1 MSEKRLAGRTVAILM
16 ESDYVEPELHYY
28 QRRFT
33 EEGARV
39 EFLTRLWGQ
48 DSITFKG
55 HEYQLPFTVTGDLE
69 SADLSAIDVLIV
81 PSGMVSDRLRYSE
94 DVRELA
100 PAVKLLRDAFA
111 DPGVV
116 KGIICHGMWL
126 VSPIPEVVRDRR
138 VTCHNNLV
146 GDVRN
151 MGATYTDQDIVV
163 DRDLVTARSA
173 DHCHEFA
180 RMIIDLVAAE
190 KPAEQ
195 PAETGYRPDFTFSDL
210 VAGYVTDF
218 ESGLIGL
225 RTNDGRRVQV
235 RLTSTTTAQYLRNLA
250 EPYLDASGHLDQLLT
265 PGSYL
270 FAHGIFYPEHGSYT
284 VEAKSLTFLGKASG
298 DYTFEQPDWWV
309 RQIRELGRFYRRA
322 QFGTEGPID
331 YASYRTMLRLGG
343 DKVDHH
349 VQETDTISRM
359 IYGMSSAYMLTGD
372 EDFLEVAEHGAA
384 YLREHMRFVDRDED
398 VVYWYHG
405 IDLRDGGERKLFT
418 SEFGDDYDAIPMY
431 EQIYA
436 LAGPTQLYRLTGD
449 PRIASDVEGTL
460 RLFAKFFH
468 DPDKGGY
475 YSHIDPI
482 LLSPH
487 HESLGPNRSRKNWN
501 SVGDH
506 APAYLINLFL
516 ATGDERHAAMLEE
529 TFDLIVEHMP
539 RQDSPYVQE
548 RFHADW
554 SPDTSWHW
562 QQNRAV
568 VGHNLKIAWNLM
580 RMMSIRPKERYQ
592 RLATGIGQKMPG
604 YGSDPQRGGWYDVV
618 ERTLEPGQSIHRF
631 TWHDRKAWWQQ
642 EQAILAYQ
650 ILAGLTGEG
659 EFLRRARESAAFY
672 NAFFLDHDEGG
683 VYFNVLADGHP
694 YLLGT
699 ERFKGSHSM
708 SMCHAAE
715 LCFLATVYQRLLLD
729 GEPLTLWFKP
739 RPDGF
744 TDRVLRVAP
753 DALPPGRVR
762 LEWVEVDGA
771 PYQLFDAAAMTVKL
785 PDTSVPVTVRA
796 HLAPVEE

>member
-1 MSEKRLAGRTVAILM
+1 M

-48 DSITFKG
+48 ESITFRG
-55 HEYQLPFTVTGDLE
+55 HEYQQPFTVSGDLE
-69 SADLSAIDVLIV
+69 SADLSRIDALIV
-81 PSGMVSDRLRYSE
+81 PSGMVSDRLRYTE
-94 DVRELA
+94 DVNALA
-100 PAVKLLRDAFA
+100 PAVRLLKDAFA
-111 DPGVV
+111 DPRVLKGV
-116 KGIICHGMWL
+116 ICHGMWL
-126 VSPIPEVVRDRR
+126 LAPIPEAVAGRR
-138 VTCHNNLV
+138 VTCHNNLI

-151 MGATYTDQDIVV
+151 MGALYTDQDVVV
-163 DRDLVTARSA
+163 DRDLVTARTA
-173 DHCHEFA
+173 DHCHVFA
-180 RMIIDLVAAE
+180 RMIIDLLAADR
-190 KPAEQ
+190 

-210 VAGYVTDF
+210 VAGYVTAFD
-218 ESGLIGL
+218 GQVIDL
-225 RTNDGRRVQV
+225 RTNDGRQVRV
-235 RLTSTTTAQYLRNLA
+235 RLTDTTSAEFVRNLA
-250 EPYLDASGHLDQLLT
+250 EPYVDASGHLEDLLT

-270 FAHGIFYPEHGSYT
+270 FAHGIFYPEHGGYSI
-284 VEAKSLTFLGKASG
+284 EAKALTFLGRHPGEYA
-298 DYTFEQPDWWV
+298 FEQPDWWI

-322 QFGTEGPID
+322 QFGPDGPID
-331 YASYRTMLRLGG
+331 YAGYRTMLRLGG
-343 DKVDHH
+343 DKIDQFT
-349 VQETDTISRM
+349 QETDTISRLV
-359 IYGMSSAYMLTGD
+359 YGMSSAYMLTGD
-372 EDFLEVAEHGAA
+372 EDFLEVAEQGTA

-405 IDLRDGGERKLFT
+405 IDVRDGVEHKLFT

-449 PRIASDVEGTL
+449 PRIRQDVDGTL
-460 RLFAKFFH
+460 RLFRKFFR
-468 DPDKGGY
+468 DPDRGGY

-482 LLSPH
+482 LLDPN

-506 APAYLINLFL
+506 APAYLINLYL
-516 ATGDERHAAMLEE
+516 ATGDERHAEMLEE
-529 TFDLIVEHMP
+529 TFDLIVKHMP

-554 SPDTSWHW
+554 QPDHSWHW

-580 RMMSIRPKERYQ
+580 RMMSIRPKDRYR
-592 RLATGIGQKMPG
+592 RLAEEIGGKMPG

-618 ERTLEPGQSIHRF
+618 ERSLAPGQEIHRF

-650 ILAGLTGEG
+650 ILAGSTGQQ
-659 EFLRRARESAAFY
+659 EFLRRARESASFY

-694 YLLGT
+694 YLLGN

-715 LCFLATVYQRLLLD
+715 LCFLATVYQHLLLQKQ
-729 GEPLTLWFKP
+729 PLTLWFKP

-744 TDRVLRVAP
+744 PDRVLRVAP

-762 LEWVEVDGA
+762 LEWVEVDGV

-785 PDTSVPVTVRA
+785 PDSAEPVTVRA